1 MHVGLFLDILQAIH
15 VADLVVLLENGH
27 ITYCGKPDGLPSSFF
42 YDEVPKGSRML
53 PDSES
58 LLKSD
63 STLEN
68 AAPREGKHVSAVS
81 KSPTSSWA
89 ITACMFP

>member
-1 MHVGLFLDILQAIH
+1 MQAIH

-27 ITYCGKPDGLPSSFF
+27 ITYCGKAYGLPSSFVH
-42 YDEVPKGSRML
+42 DEVPKGARLL

-68 AAPREGKHVSAVS
+68 SAAREGKHVSAIS

-89 ITACMFP
+89 LTACNISMKRKSYHI